1 MKEISFKSVLQLT
14 SSLKKT
20 NDFDNV
26 IQNVLKTNFCV
37 FMKLI
42 LPVVTYSDLELFQSM
57 NEKKDI
63 YTNLH
68 MVHRV

>member
-1 MKEISFKSVLQLT
+1 MKEISFKSALQLT

-20 NDFDNV
+20 NDFDHV

-42 LPVVTYSDLELFQSM
+42 LQVFTYSDPVLFQSM
-57 NEKKDI
+57 NGKKDI